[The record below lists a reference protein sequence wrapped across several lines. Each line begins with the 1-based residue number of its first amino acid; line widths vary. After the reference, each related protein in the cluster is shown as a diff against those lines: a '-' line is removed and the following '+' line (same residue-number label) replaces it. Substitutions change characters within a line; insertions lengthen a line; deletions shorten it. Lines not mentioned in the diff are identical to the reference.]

1 MMTEEMWD
9 EIYKKLCPSGR
20 KPMKGIDRS
29 AEDGPVVRKYKRIN
43 TPEEEAKALATIQRV
58 MNEEHT
64 KAYRKRAALA
74 AG

>member
-1 MMTEEMWD
+1 
-9 EIYKKLCPSGR
+9 
-20 KPMKGIDRS
+20 MKGIDRS

-43 TPEEEAKALATIQRV
+43 TPEEEVKALATIQRV
-58 MNEEHT
+58 LNEEHT